1 MCYALLKPQ
10 IIGRKIMAMSTH
22 LWHNLASGPKPPD
35 VVYAVVEVPKGSRN
49 KYEYSK
55 RAGVIKLDRV
65 LYSPLH
71 YPGDYG
77 FIPQSYF
84 EDDDPIDILVM
95 MNEPTFP
102 GCVIEARPVGM
113 FKMIDKG
120 ERDYKILAVPNT
132 DPNFE
137 GYNDLSDLPPHFPK
151 EVAHFFMVYKQ
162 LQGGEVQS
170 EGWTGRAE
178 ARHSIEHSM
187 QLYRDKFPPTGV

>member
-1 MCYALLKPQ
+1 MTL
-10 IIGRKIMAMSTH
+10 H
-22 LWHNLASGPKPPD
+22 LWHNLASGPEAPD

-55 RAGVIKLDRV
+55 TAGVIKLDRV

-84 EDDDPIDILVM
+84 EDGDPMDILVM
-95 MNEPTFP
+95 MNAPTFP
-102 GCVIEARPVGM
+102 GCVVEARPLGM

-120 ERDYKILAVPNT
+120 EPDYKVLAVPAT

-137 GYNDLSDLPPHFPK
+137 DYRDLSDVPKHFPK
-151 EVAHFFMVYKQ
+151 EVEHFFMVYKQ
-162 LQGGEVQS
+162 LQGTEVQN
-170 EGWTGRAE
+170 EGWVGADE
-178 ARHSIEHSM
+178 AKKAILASM
-187 QLYRDKFPPTGV
+187 NLYQKTFPPTGV